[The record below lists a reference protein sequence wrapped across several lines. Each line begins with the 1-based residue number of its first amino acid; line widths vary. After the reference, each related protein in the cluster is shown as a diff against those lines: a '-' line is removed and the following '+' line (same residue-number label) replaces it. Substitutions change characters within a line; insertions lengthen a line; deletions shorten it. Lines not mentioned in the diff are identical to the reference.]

1 MGVMMEWPRALKGGW
16 GLEEVLVCD
25 PTPCNGVNSQHPPL
39 RTQPIPSIDISIY
52 NSCIYDIDVVGIKLY
67 VITPRFLL
75 RCG

>member
-39 RTQPIPSIDISIY
+39 RIQFFSSIDTSIY
-52 NSCIYDIDVVGIKLY
+52 NACIYDIDDDVLDIDVGNQGLFDH
-67 VITPRFLL
+67 V
-75 RCG
+75 